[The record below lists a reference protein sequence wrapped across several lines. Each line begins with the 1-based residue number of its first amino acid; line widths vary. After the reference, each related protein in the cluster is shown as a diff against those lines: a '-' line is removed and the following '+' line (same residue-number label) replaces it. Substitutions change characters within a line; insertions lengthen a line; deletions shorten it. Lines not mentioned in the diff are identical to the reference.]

1 MIRRFT
7 TALLL
12 TAALPALGQQTQ
24 APAPASG
31 ASETAYRRVELKPAQ
46 GEGKA
51 LPYTVEIPA
60 GWQVRQEQ
68 GYPGLWLGPADAKP
82 PESPNLIY
90 VRGSLV
96 SLADPE
102 KVAANIREK
111 DAAEATWSAPR
122 VEIKDMGGVR
132 GVLVRMDSGEGD
144 KARSTLAL
152 KLPLGTTGVDFMA
165 SASRADFEK
174 MLPVYE
180 KILLSVRPAAP
191 APQAQKQ

>member
-1 MIRRFT
+1 MIRFSAI
-7 TALLL
+7 ALLL
-12 TAALPALGQQTQ
+12 AAALPALALQTS
-24 APAPASG
+24 APAAG
-31 ASETAYRRVELKPAQ
+31 ASEPAYRRVELKPTQ

-60 GWQVRQEQ
+60 DWQVRQET

-82 PESPNLIY
+82 PESPKLIY

-102 KVAANIREK
+102 KVAASIRAN
-111 DAAEATWSAPR
+111 DAKEGTWTAPR
-122 VEIKDMGGVR
+122 VEVMDLGGVR

-152 KLPLGTTGVDFMA
+152 KLPLESTAVDFMA
-165 SASRADFEK
+165 SASRGEFEK

-180 KILLSVRPAAP
+180 KILLSVRPVAP

>member
-1 MIRRFT
+1 MIRFSAI
-7 TALLL
+7 ALLL
-12 TAALPALGQQTQ
+12 AAALPALALQTS
-24 APAPASG
+24 APG
-31 ASETAYRRVELKPAQ
+31 ASEPAYRRVELKPTQ

-60 GWQVRQEQ
+60 DWQVRQET
-68 GYPGLWLGPADAKP
+68 GYPGLWLGPADARP
-82 PESPNLIY
+82 PESPKLIY

-102 KVAANIREK
+102 KVAASIRAN
-111 DAAEATWSAPR
+111 DAKEGTWTAPR
-122 VEIKDMGGVR
+122 VEVMDLGGVR

-152 KLPLGTTGVDFMA
+152 KLPLESTAVDFMA
-165 SASRADFEK
+165 SASRGEFEK

-180 KILLSVRPAAP
+180 KILLSVRPVAP

>member
-1 MIRRFT
+1 MIRHFT
-7 TALLL
+7 TVLLL
-12 TAALPALGQQTQ
+12 AAALPALGQQ
-24 APAPASG
+24 APAPAAG
-31 ASETAYRRVELKPAQ
+31 ASETAHRRVELKPAS
-46 GEGKA
+46 GEGQA

-60 GWQVRQEQ
+60 TWQVRQEQ

-82 PESPNLIY
+82 PESPQLIY

-102 KVAANIREK
+102 KVAANIRAS
-111 DAAEATWSAPR
+111 DAKEETWTAPR
-122 VEIKDMGGVR
+122 VEVRDVGGVR

-152 KLPLGTTGVDFMA
+152 KLPLGENAVDFLV
-165 SASRADFEK
+165 SAPRGELEK

-180 KILLSVRPAAP
+180 KILLSVRPVAP
-191 APQAQKQ
+191 APQAQK